1 MFPWVQKLV
10 GGNDTRTALERPGP
24 SWEPALSGH
33 FPGTAGTIAAAK
45 IVDTRYTEISSDLSD
60 LDTNSLAVEQAGFG
74 EYISVCACFSVKL
87 TTVLFFGMTLV
98 GFAVPVATVDL
109 VFLAV
114 RSECLSL
121 LAPRP
126 EFLTP

>member
-1 MFPWVQKLV
+1 MIHEPPWS
-10 GGNDTRTALERPGP
+10 GPNHPGNRHFQVTSLALPV
-24 SWEPALSGH
+24 LL
-33 FPGTAGTIAAAK
+33 AAAK
-45 IVDTRYTEISSDLSD
+45 IVDTLYTKISSDLSD

-98 GFAVPVATVDL
+98 GFAVPVATVAL

-114 RSECLSL
+114 RSKCLSL
-121 LAPRP
+121 LASRP
-126 EFLTP
+126 EFLTPWLDHLMDLAK